1 MGAVTL
7 IDRLRDH
14 VIQDQ
19 FVYYHHWRVGDVVM
33 WDETATMHRSAGDA
47 DPTLRRI
54 MLGAAL
60 DHALGA
66 ANYRSLRADEALIAQ
81 VIFRT
86 QWL

>member
-1 MGAVTL
+1 MTLRCGLDGITAAVSA
-7 IDRLRDH
+7 
-14 VIQDQ
+14 
-19 FVYYHHWRVGDVVM
+19 WDVVM

-47 DPTLRRI
+47 DPTQRRV
-54 MLGAAL
+54 MLGAAI